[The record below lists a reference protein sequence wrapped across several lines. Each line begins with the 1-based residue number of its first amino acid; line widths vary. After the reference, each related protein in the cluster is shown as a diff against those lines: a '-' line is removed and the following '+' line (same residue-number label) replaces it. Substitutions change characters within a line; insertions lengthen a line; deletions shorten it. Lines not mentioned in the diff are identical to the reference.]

1 MTPKQKAEEIIAKFY
16 PMMDMSNGDQV
27 KKALAKHS
35 ATIAVDLILDALDEN
50 ISISL
55 HPQKKEKNGCYA
67 FYLNVKEEIRLTQ

>member
-27 KKALAKHS
+27 KRALAKHS
-35 ATIAVDLILDALDEN
+35 ATMTVDLILDALDEG
-50 ISISL
+50 SL
-55 HPQKKEKNGCYA
+55 FYT